1 MVYFEKQDPLVYSD
15 NLEDEEEVLAWLQE
29 QFGSEEIED
38 VTSEG
43 LEELVKS
50 GKSVLALYCKF
61 KFPFHF
67 DTQITSQTFL
77 DDSNDKK
84 SSKILD
90 LLEDIDDDLEEM
102 EVEFVKIDGH
112 DDVKGSK
119 GHLKLVLYEKGIP
132 QNYDGNIANKDSI
145 IKWVQEETSSDEIED
160 ITDEM
165 LDAIIEKME
174 HVAVLFCKSFN

>member
-1 MVYFEKQDPLVYSD
+1 M
-15 NLEDEEEVLAWLQE
+15 EDEEEVLAWLQE
-29 QFGSEEIED
+29 QFGDEEIED
-38 VTSEG
+38 VTTEG

-50 GKSVLALYCKF
+50 GKSVLALYCKWLLLWLAC
-61 KFPFHF
+61 
-67 DTQITSQTFL
+67 QSCLITCSKPL

-112 DDVKGSK
+112 EELKGSK
-119 GHLKLVLYEKGIP
+119 GHLKLVLYDKGIP
-132 QNYDGNIANKDSI
+132 QNYEGNVANKDAI

-165 LDAIIEKME
+165 LDAIIDKME
-174 HVAVLFCKSFN
+174 HVAVLFCKFLALLSNGTL